1 MQDKLLKQKDTV
13 KVSNLAGNFQS
24 HNIPTDI
31 PRTQYS
37 GPEEKVAIFLSKCI
51 NLTERARIRWT
62 RVLEVTYYTSSIRVT
77 SFTTTRNKSR
87 EPIHCD

>member
-37 GPEEKVAIFLSKCI
+37 GPEEKVTIIYQNA
-51 NLTERARIRWT
+51 
-62 RVLEVTYYTSSIRVT
+62 SI
-77 SFTTTRNKSR
+77 
-87 EPIHCD
+87 